1 VTGPG
6 ESGLRRWSLALLFL
20 AGTLN
25 LFDRQIVNVLSQQI
39 KVELALSDAKLG
51 LLTGTAFG
59 LLYSF
64 AIIPLARLADRTNRV
79 RLIASAL
86 LVWSVFTGLCGATV
100 NFVQLFLARMGVG
113 IGEAGCQPASVSLVA
128 DLFPEAKRTSATAI
142 LLVGAPT
149 GACLGLLV
157 GGYITASWGWRVAL
171 YSAAIPGIVVAAL
184 MFLTMKDP
192 GVNGRPAREG
202 SFTDAMA
209 LLARTVSLRWMTIAF
224 GCETFCLF
232 ATGAWLPA
240 FFMRAHAMSP
250 LKVGKYLG
258 VAVGIGGAVGALGIG
273 FLSDMYRRRGRPRD
287 WLLAKAI
294 LILNVPLIAFVVSV
308 PNVPLAM
315 LGVLLL
321 YMTVYGYLGPV
332 PVLIQRQAPI
342 GTRALALGGTTA
354 IANILSMCLG
364 VPAVGLL
371 SDALQPHF
379 GAPAVGY
386 ALFIAICAVAVVGVF
401 ALTCA
406 QRAEIDNADSVTR
419 HNAAGNAE
427 IA

>member
-1 VTGPG
+1 MSEPG
-6 ESGLRRWSLALLFL
+6 ATRLRRWSLALLFL

-39 KVELALSDAKLG
+39 KIELALSDAKLG

-64 AIIPLARLADRTNRV
+64 AIVPLARLADRTNRV
-79 RLIASAL
+79 RLIATAL
-86 LVWSVFTGLCGATV
+86 FAWSMFTGLCGATA

-128 DLFPEAKRTSATAI
+128 DLYPETQRTSATAI

-157 GGYITASWGWRVAL
+157 GGYITAGWGWRVAF
-171 YSAAIPGIVVAAL
+171 YAAAIPGIIVACL

-192 GVNGRPAREG
+192 GTTEIHAREKSG
-202 SFTDAMA
+202 FLDAMV
-209 LLARTVSLRWMTIAF
+209 LLARTLSLRWITIAF

-240 FFMRAHAMSP
+240 YFMRAHGMTP
-250 LKVGKYLG
+250 LEVGGYLG
-258 VAVGIGGAVGALGIG
+258 VAVGIGGAIGALGIG
-273 FLSDMYRRRGRPRD
+273 FLCDVFRRRGHPRD
-287 WLLAKAI
+287 WLLTKVI
-294 LILNVPLIAFVVSV
+294 MGLNVPLIAFVVTV
-308 PNVPLAM
+308 PSIPLAM
-315 LGVLLL
+315 AGVLLL

-332 PVLIQRQAPI
+332 PVLIQRQAPM
-342 GTRALALGGTTA
+342 GTRSLALGGTTA
-354 IANILSMCLG
+354 ISNILSMCLG

-386 ALFIAICAVAVVGVF
+386 ALMIAIGMAALLGVF
-401 ALTCA
+401 ALTRA
-406 QRAEIDNADSVTR
+406 QRAERKNADSR
-419 HNAAGNAE
+419 LAADRNRETA
-427 IA
+427 

>member
-1 VTGPG
+1 MP
-6 ESGLRRWSLALLFL
+6 RWSLALLFL

-39 KVELALSDAKLG
+39 KVELGLSDAKLG

-86 LVWSVFTGLCGATV
+86 LVWSVFTGLCGATI
-100 NFVQLFLARMGVG
+100 NFLQLFLARMGVG

-157 GGYITASWGWRVAL
+157 GGYITAGWGWRVAL
-171 YSAAIPGIVVAAL
+171 YSAAIPGIVVAGL

-192 GVNGRPAREG
+192 GIPGRTAREG
-202 SFTDAMA
+202 SFTDAVV
-209 LLARTVSLRWMTIAF
+209 LLTRTVSLRWMTIAF

-240 FFMRAHAMSP
+240 YFMRAHGMSP
-250 LKVGKYLG
+250 LQVGGYLG
-258 VAVGIGGAVGALGIG
+258 VAVGIGGAAGALGIG
-273 FLSDMYRRRGRPRD
+273 FLCDMYRRRGRPRE
-287 WLLAKAI
+287 WLLVKAI
-294 LILNVPLIAFVVSV
+294 MILNVPLIAFVVTV
-308 PNVPLAM
+308 PSIPLAM
-315 LGVLLL
+315 LSVLLL

-332 PVLIQRQAPI
+332 PVLIQRQASI
-342 GTRALALGGTTA
+342 GARSLALGGTTA
-354 IANILSMCLG
+354 ISNILSMCLG

-371 SDALQPHF
+371 SDALQPRF

-386 ALFIAICAVAVVGVF
+386 ALLLAVCLAALLGVF
-401 ALTCA
+401 ALTRA
-406 QRAEIDNADSVTR
+406 QRAEQKTAESGAHLADS
-419 HNAAGNAE
+419 NAE
-427 IA
+427 TA